1 MMQLQPARYR
11 QLRLVQVIGL
21 LTLAACG
28 PTITSTAP
36 SGKSQATLD
45 AEKKICLD
53 KSPITDTSMTTY
65 AQCMRDFGNTVTVS
79 SSLEPS
85 PQVEEINRA
94 EQNAP
99 LIYGREP
106 TPQERS
112 IILSACK
119 NWANQQFDMQ
129 LRALGSMIA
138 SYWSQNAGPMRVS
151 QTKDQF
157 MADCWHKHVV
167 L

>member
-1 MMQLQPARYR
+1 MMQLQLARYCR
-11 QLRLVQVIGL
+11 LRLVHVIGIL
-21 LTLAACG
+21 ALAACG
-28 PTITSTAP
+28 PTVTSTGP
-36 SGKSQATLD
+36 TGKSQATLD
-45 AEKKICLD
+45 AEKKICLS

-65 AQCMRDFGNTVTVS
+65 AQCMRDFGNTVAVS
-79 SSLEPS
+79 SSLESP

-99 LIYGREP
+99 KIYGREP

-112 IILSACK
+112 VILAACK
-119 NWANQQFDMQ
+119 NWANEQFDMQ
-129 LRALGSMIA
+129 TRALGSMIA

-157 MADCWHKHVV
+157 MANCWHKHVV